1 MVETMTFKIRNKVA
15 ALAAASALVA
25 ALSGCGSTPAPGAGG
40 NGGAVERPTI
50 TVGTQAFAEL
60 APLHIAIKQGF
71 FKDEGLDV
79 KLTDATGG
87 GAGLITGLVSGNT
100 DVVYSNYVSL
110 IQGAAKGLPLRVIR
124 ENDRPG
130 VQALYVKSDS
140 SISKPSDFAGK
151 TIAINGFGN
160 IMELTTRTVLGSHG
174 VSQDQ
179 LKFIELAP
187 PQMEAAL
194 ELGQVDAAWLV
205 EPFVTITTSKG
216 GVKPVV
222 SAFEGPTENLPVAGW
237 SVTDQF
243 AKANPKT
250 TAAFVRAMDKAMA
263 VAVKDKAAVVDAI
276 TSYTKIPK
284 EVADKM
290 KPISFAEKSDLSS
303 LSKVQDLMIE
313 RGIIDKP
320 INMEQFVVKVDT
332 GAKG

>member
-1 MVETMTFKIRNKVA
+1 MTFKALKRVA
-15 ALAAASALVA
+15 ALAAALAVLA
-25 ALSGCGSTPAPGAGG
+25 GLTGCGSASAPAGSSGT
-40 NGGAVERPTI
+40 AVEKSTI

-71 FKDEGLDV
+71 FKDEGLEV
-79 KLTDATGG
+79 KLTDSTGG

-100 DVVYSNYVSL
+100 DIVYSNYVSL

-130 VQALYVKSDS
+130 AQALYVRSDS
-140 SISKPSDFAGK
+140 GITKPSDLAGK

-160 IMELTTRTVLGSHG
+160 IMELTTRAVLGSHG
-174 VSQDQ
+174 VNQDQ
-179 LKFIELAP
+179 LKFVEIAP

-194 ELGQVDAAWLV
+194 ELKQVDAAWLV
-205 EPFVTITTSKG
+205 EPFVTTTTSKG
-216 GVKPVV
+216 QVKSVV

-263 VAVKDKAAVVDAI
+263 IAVKDQAAVVDAI

-290 KPISFAEKSDLSS
+290 KPIAFAEESDLST

-313 RGIIDKP
+313 RGIINKP
-320 INMEQFVVKVDT
+320 INMEQFVIKVDT
-332 GAKG
+332 GAKN